1 MDGSN
6 NKSELARL
14 LQQIDMQNEAA
25 YLSLHG
31 LASGTSQHAIITA
44 KMERWGRTADER
56 TGRSISG
63 IWRLASKARQYG
75 SDQSNLI

>member
-44 KMERWGRTADER
+44 KMERWGLIQEKLTPIIGLEAAIKTVTEIME
-56 TGRSISG
+56 SEG
-63 IWRLASKARQYG
+63 IG
-75 SDQSNLI
+75 